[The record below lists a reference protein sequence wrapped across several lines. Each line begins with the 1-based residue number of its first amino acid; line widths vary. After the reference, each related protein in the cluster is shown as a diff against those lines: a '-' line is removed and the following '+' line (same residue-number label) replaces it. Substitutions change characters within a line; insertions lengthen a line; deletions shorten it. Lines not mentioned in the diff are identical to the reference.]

1 MGVFRS
7 SDWLMS
13 PAFRL
18 EILGISTRLPTS
30 ARFQLV
36 AQNPPT
42 WEHVL
47 CCVRGSVKHGLT
59 SHAGPRVFT
68 TDDVL
73 S

>member
-18 EILGISTRLPTS
+18 EILEISTS
-30 ARFQLV
+30 VRFQAV

-47 CCVRGSVKHGLT
+47 CCVRDSVKHGLT

>member
-7 SDWLMS
+7 FDRLMS

-18 EILGISTRLPTS
+18 EILEISTS

-47 CCVRGSVKHGLT
+47 CCVRVSVKNGLT
-59 SHAGPRVFT
+59 LHAGPRVFT
-68 TDDVL
+68 
-73 S
+73 